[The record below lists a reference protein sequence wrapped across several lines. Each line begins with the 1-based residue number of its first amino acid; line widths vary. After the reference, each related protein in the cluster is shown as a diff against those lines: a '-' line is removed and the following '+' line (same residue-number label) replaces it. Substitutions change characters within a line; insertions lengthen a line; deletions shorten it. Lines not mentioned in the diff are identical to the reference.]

1 MDNSNYGRSADLLK
15 LIVRG
20 AAGIFLL
27 IILINIG
34 MSASAAYAGY
44 HQDQRYLDAMKNTT
58 TIAAQV
64 TEKKVVPQTRTREL
78 DPELNGGK
86 TEDTYKVAVTY
97 CVLEYEVGGT
107 IYETE
112 VEGTDDVYKGKDGKE
127 YVDITIDK
135 SRPGTI
141 YETHETKTKE
151 EHFADT
157 IDLVKKMALPIIAL
171 VVLEFLARKKH

>member
-1 MDNSNYGRSADLLK
+1 M
-15 LIVRG
+15 
-20 AAGIFLL
+20 
-27 IILINIG
+27 
-34 MSASAAYAGY
+34 
-44 HQDQRYLDAMKNTT
+44 
-58 TIAAQV
+58 
-64 TEKKVVPQTRTREL
+64 
-78 DPELNGGK
+78 NGGK